1 MNITVKR
8 YLHDLWTFRGFQKT
22 CIYHVNFLTKH
33 LNMKKNLMNLKDNNE
48 QISCKYHANQKKRTV
63 KIYK

>member
-22 CIYHVNFLTKH
+22 CIYHVNFLTQTSEYE
-33 LNMKKNLMNLKDNNE
+33 KKSYKF
-48 QISCKYHANQKKRTV
+48 KRQ
-63 KIYK
+63 